1 MIDTST
7 APYAALLLRI
17 GLGLLFLAHAD
28 LKIRVYGLP
37 TEAKFFRS
45 IGLPGGL
52 VYLTAA
58 MEVTGGVALV
68 TGVYARF
75 AALLLTP
82 IMVGTIVT
90 VHGKKG
96 WLFTNKDGG
105 WEYPAFWTL
114 ALLVQFLLGDGA
126 WALLASPSLHA
137 LGVR

>member
-37 TEAKFFRS
+37 TEAEFFRS

-68 TGVYARF
+68 AGVCARF
-75 AALLLTP
+75 AALLLAP

>member
-1 MIDTST
+1 MIDMST

-37 TEAKFFRS
+37 TEAEFFRS